1 LITEITKIF
10 THFEDGEYCK
20 IFDNED
26 FGYTKVTVERPLVEN
41 GKVVKDK
48 NGKPKPDSSLRDYE
62 KGYTKIMIEQKEE
75 YKAVT
80 GKTYT
85 LFGDDVSTDRY
96 YSTIRNIADN
106 LLHVCSDKE
115 KLLLH
120 IQGAGVRRQLFKK
133 STGIIDLT
141 LISLI
146 RKNVHETLSAYTS
159 GVEEHLR
166 SLSLSQRVDETLR
179 TKEKQYHLYMLEIEL
194 VNRIYKESFKK
205 SEYKFALIPH
215 CLRDFRPSC
224 QSVPGDIEA
233 VCMGCTEEC
242 FINLGSLLLKKYGIS
257 PYIAVEMD
265 QERLFRKLKAEHPSI
280 GALGV
285 ACIPELVRGMRLCI
299 KLDIPPVGIPLN
311 ANRCSR
317 WMKITQESSFS
328 LEELEEL
335 IK

>member
-1 LITEITKIF
+1 
-10 THFEDGEYCK
+10 
-20 IFDNED
+20 
-26 FGYTKVTVERPLVEN
+26 
-41 GKVVKDK
+41 
-48 NGKPKPDSSLRDYE
+48 
-62 KGYTKIMIEQKEE
+62 MIEQKEK
-75 YKAVT
+75 YRAVT

-85 LFGDDVSTDRY
+85 LFGDDGSTYRY
-96 YSTIRNIADN
+96 YSTIRNILDN
-106 LLHVCSDKE
+106 LLLVCLDKH

-120 IQGAGVRRQLFKK
+120 IQNAGSSRQSFKK
-133 STGIIDLT
+133 SLDLIDPA

-146 RKNVHETLSAYTS
+146 RKNTHETLSTYTRR
-159 GVEEHLR
+159 VKEHLR
-166 SLSLSQRVDETLR
+166 SMSISQRFDETLR

-194 VNRIYKESFKK
+194 VNRIHKEAFKK

-215 CLRDFRPSC
+215 CLRDFRPEC

-242 FINLGSLLLKKYGIS
+242 FINLGSLLLKKYGIN
-257 PYIAVEMD
+257 PYIAVEID

-280 GALGV
+280 GALGI
-285 ACIPELVRGMRLCI
+285 ACVPELVRGMRLCI
-299 KLDIPPVGIPLN
+299 RLDIPPVGIPLN

-317 WMKITQESSFS
+317 WMKITQESSYS

>member
-1 LITEITKIF
+1 MVDIPVIKMT
-10 THFEDGEYCK
+10 
-20 IFDNED
+20 
-26 FGYTKVTVERPLVEN
+26 GYTKVV
-41 GKVVKDK
+41 
-48 NGKPKPDSSLRDYE
+48 
-62 KGYTKIMIEQKEE
+62 IEQKEK
-75 YKAVT
+75 YRTVT

-96 YSTIRNIADN
+96 YKTIRNILDN
-106 LLHVCSDKE
+106 LLLVCPDKQ

-120 IQGAGVRRQLFKK
+120 IQKAGSRQQLFKK
-133 STGIIDLT
+133 SSGLIDLT
-141 LISLI
+141 LLSLI
-146 RKNVHETLSAYTS
+146 RKNAHETLLAYTK
-159 GVEEHLR
+159 GVKEHLQ
-166 SLSLSQRVDETLR
+166 SLSLSQRTDETLR
-179 TKEKQYHLYMLEIEL
+179 TKEEQYHLYMLEIEL
-194 VNRIYKESFKK
+194 VNRIQKEAFKK

-215 CLRDFRPSC
+215 CLRDFRPEC

-233 VCMGCTEEC
+233 VCMGCTQEC
-242 FINLGSLLLKKYGIS
+242 FINLGSLLLKKYGIN

-280 GALGV
+280 GALGI

-299 KLDIPPVGIPLN
+299 RLDIPPVGIPLN

-317 WMKITQESSFS
+317 WMNITQESSFS

>member
-1 LITEITKIF
+1 
-10 THFEDGEYCK
+10 
-20 IFDNED
+20 
-26 FGYTKVTVERPLVEN
+26 V
-41 GKVVKDK
+41 
-48 NGKPKPDSSLRDYE
+48 
-62 KGYTKIMIEQKEE
+62 IEQKEK
-75 YKAVT
+75 YRAVT

-85 LFGDDVSTDRY
+85 LFGDDGSTYRY
-96 YSTIRNIADN
+96 YSTIRNILDN
-106 LLHVCSDKE
+106 LLLVCPDKQ

-120 IQGAGVRRQLFKK
+120 IQNARNSRQSSKK
-133 STGIIDLT
+133 SSDLIDPT

-146 RKNVHETLSAYTS
+146 RKNTHETLSTYTR
-159 GVEEHLR
+159 GVKEHLR
-166 SLSLSQRVDETLR
+166 SMSISQRFDERLR
-179 TKEKQYHLYMLEIEL
+179 TKEKQYHLYMLEIEI
-194 VNRIYKESFKK
+194 VNRIYKEAFKN

-215 CLRDFRPSC
+215 CLRDFRPEC

-242 FINLGSLLLKKYGIS
+242 FINLGSLLLKKYGIN

-280 GALGV
+280 GALGI
-285 ACIPELVRGMRLCI
+285 ACVPELVRGMRLCI

-311 ANRCSR
+311 ANCCSR
-317 WMKITQESSFS
+317 WMKITQESSYS